1 MKKILVLILSLV
13 LVMALAA
20 CGGGQTAGSAQQDSS
35 AAQSG
40 AATSGTDTPA
50 GTETPSAPGSDVPA
64 PADPKPEMTETVVP
78 FPEEARALADVVPS
92 LPEGKWDTEVRDHPL
107 YVRYVLYGETMKRDD
122 VIRYAD
128 AVKAA
133 GYTNDPREYPNGS
146 DQYDVYSYSGAN
158 ADGSV
163 RVMVAAY
170 SSSGDKVYMNIQA
183 VAEKYAPV
191 PGGTWG
197 NGMADHLLPQ
207 LPAGE
212 WRIQPREYP
221 YGMEITA
228 QVYGMAKDTMVNYAA
243 ELKQMGYTNAAEEN
257 PDGYGERGLYKYTA
271 KSADGKAE
279 VTVDVTKM
287 PYDEKILTTVK
298 VIFFN

>member
-1 MKKILVLILSLV
+1 MKKLFVLILSLV

-20 CGGGQTAGSAQQDSS
+20 CGGGQTAGSAQQSSS
-35 AAQSG
+35 AVQSG

-78 FPEEARALADVVPS
+78 FPEEAKGAADLLPKLPDVKWEAYTEDFAERTRYTLGADV
-92 LPEGKWDTEVRDHPL
+92 TRD
-107 YVRYVLYGETMKRDD
+107 VLAA
-122 VIRYAD
+122 YAD

-197 NGMADHLLPQ
+197 NGLPDHTLPQ
-207 LPAGE
+207 LPEGE
-212 WRIQPREYP
+212 WRVQPHDYP
-221 YGMEITA
+221 HGIEFIA
-228 QVYGMAKDTMVNYAA
+228 QTYSVTKDTMVNYV
-243 ELKQMGYTNAAEEN
+243 EQLKQMGYTNAAEEK
-257 PDGYGERGLYKYTA
+257 PDGYDERGLYKYTA
-271 KSADGKAE
+271 KNADGSAE
-279 VTVDVTKM
+279 VLVEVSKM
-287 PYDEKILTTVK
+287 PYDDNILTTVK
-298 VIFFN
+298 GIYLS

>member
-1 MKKILVLILSLV
+1 MKKLFVLILSLV

-20 CGGGQTAGSAQQDSS
+20 CGGGQTAGSAQQSSS
-35 AAQSG
+35 AVQSG

-78 FPEEARALADVVPS
+78 FPEEAKGAADLLPKLPDVKWEAYTEDFAERTRYTLGADV
-92 LPEGKWDTEVRDHPL
+92 TRD
-107 YVRYVLYGETMKRDD
+107 VLAA
-122 VIRYAD
+122 YAD

-170 SSSGDKVYMNIQA
+170 SSSGDKVYMNIQT

-212 WRIQPREYP
+212 WRVQPREYP

>member
-20 CGGGQTAGSAQQDSS
+20 CGGGQTAGSTQQSSS

-40 AATSGTDTPA
+40 AAASGTDTPA

-78 FPEEARALADVVPS
+78 FPEEAKGAADLLPKLPDVKWEAYTEDFAERTRYTLGADV
-92 LPEGKWDTEVRDHPL
+92 TRD
-107 YVRYVLYGETMKRDD
+107 VLAA
-122 VIRYAD
+122 YAD

-212 WRIQPREYP
+212 WRVQPREYP